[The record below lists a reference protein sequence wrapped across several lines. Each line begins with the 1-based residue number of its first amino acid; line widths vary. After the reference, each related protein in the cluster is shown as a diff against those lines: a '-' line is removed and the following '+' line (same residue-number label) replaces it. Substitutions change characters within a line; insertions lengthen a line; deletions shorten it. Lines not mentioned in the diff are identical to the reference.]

1 MRSDLGPETDP
12 KSLGLHFHTVAHQMG
27 KSASQESY
35 QESYL
40 GHFIL
45 EDKYGPTEGEL
56 SCLEVLLMKL
66 MTQV

>member
-12 KSLGLHFHTVAHQMG
+12 KSSGLHFVTVAHQLG

-35 QESYL
+35 L
-40 GHFIL
+40 GHFSL